1 MAQALTSLIYLI
13 ATNFTNLQIIPQTRL
28 EIWHSN
34 GNPSRICSTASQ
46 WLLTHSLGPKEE
58 PTMAISP
65 KTVNTHHLEAMQ
77 SQTPIT
83 VSYTSSQLAS
93 TCSQFQLSSA
103 PHATNSCYHS
113 LAPQVCYNM
122 TLKSCSPWSSQ
133 TLSQFPNPTVSQ
145 AMNHF
150 PICPLI
156 PSTKA
161 EGEGYDRGWDGWM
174 ASLIQWTWVWAS
186 SGSWWWTGKPDV
198 SMGSQKAGHDWVAEL
213 KVLLRYMF
221 TVLKWASP

>member
-46 WLLTHSLGPKEE
+46 WLFFFFFYSASAPGSSQWLLTHSLGPKEE
-58 PTMAISP
+58 PTMTISP
-65 KTVNTHHLEAMQ
+65 KTVNTHHLEGMQ

-103 PHATNSCYHS
+103 LHATNSLPLTGPPSVLQHD
-113 LAPQVCYNM
+113 PQVLQS
-122 TLKSCSPWSSQ
+122 LKLPDSQSIPKPYSLPSHESFPHMSSN
-133 TLSQFPNPTVSQ
+133 TI
-145 AMNHF
+145 H
-150 PICPLI
+150 
-156 PSTKA
+156 
-161 EGEGYDRGWDGWM
+161 
-174 ASLIQWTWVWAS
+174 
-186 SGSWWWTGKPDV
+186 
-198 SMGSQKAGHDWVAEL
+198 
-213 KVLLRYMF
+213 
-221 TVLKWASP
+221 

>member
-13 ATNFTNLQIIPQTRL
+13 ATNFTTLQIIPQTRH

-58 PTMAISP
+58 PTMTISP

-103 PHATNSCYHS
+103 LHATNSLPLTGPPSVLQHD
-113 LAPQVCYNM
+113 PQVLQS
-122 TLKSCSPWSSQ
+122 LKLPDSVNSQ
-133 TLSQFPNPTVSQ
+133 TLQSP
-145 AMNHF
+145 
-150 PICPLI
+150 
-156 PSTKA
+156 
-161 EGEGYDRGWDGWM
+161 
-174 ASLIQWTWVWAS
+174 
-186 SGSWWWTGKPDV
+186 KPWII
-198 SMGSQKAGHDWVAEL
+198 SPH
-213 KVLLRYMF
+213 VL
-221 TVLKWASP
+221 